1 MILGKSALTA
11 TPESA
16 SSALSSRQERSLAA
30 IDGVASFLGKIGKP
44 RKDRNGM
51 HFIEKKT
58 PNWKLRR
65 QILCI
70 CWISL
75 LRIVC
80 KKLGNGASANLENP
94 EIEEVREVWEFCWWS
109 GKTSMYYQTCAI
121 VAVILFQTRSVT
133 SYFGLFG
140 SDFYSL
146 FCYF

>member
-1 MILGKSALTA
+1 M
-11 TPESA
+11 
-16 SSALSSRQERSLAA
+16 Q
-30 IDGVASFLGKIGKP
+30 
-44 RKDRNGM
+44 
-51 HFIEKKT
+51 FIEKKH
-58 PNWKLRR
+58 
-65 QILCI
+65 QIGSCDDRFCAFVGFLC
-70 CWISL
+70 CELSA
-75 LRIVC
+75 